1 MLAIA
6 SCGVGAGAVVALLEA
21 TARAQA
27 RVLPS
32 PPPKALVLAYGESWI
47 DYALRFWIA
56 NPMDN
61 VSICSEVNMA
71 VWKAFDAAGI
81 EIPFPQRV
89 VKTIEAPSPVSVPP
103 AAPDR

>member
-1 MLAIA
+1 MRR
-6 SCGVGAGAVVALLEA
+6 SQVSVGAAYRHDPEQVVALLEA

-32 PPPKALVLAYGESWI
+32 PPPKALVLGYGESSI

-61 VSICSEVNMA
+61 VSICSEVNDGG
-71 VWKAFDAAGI
+71 VEGL
-81 EIPFPQRV
+81 
-89 VKTIEAPSPVSVPP
+89 
-103 AAPDR
+103 